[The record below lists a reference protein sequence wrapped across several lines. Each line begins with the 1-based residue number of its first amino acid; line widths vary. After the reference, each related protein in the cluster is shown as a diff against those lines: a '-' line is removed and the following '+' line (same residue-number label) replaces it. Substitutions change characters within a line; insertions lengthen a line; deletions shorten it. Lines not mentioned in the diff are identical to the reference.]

1 MFSYVGTFCEPEP
14 RLNQAVK
21 RSSGLLESSQAPKRY
36 RLTYLARF
44 SPHLHSC
51 LPEQVAAAV
60 MTVIALGHKAIDA
73 GLGGGSA
80 AAGGSSPSTR
90 RQPRRRLVIQSP
102 TYEKC
107 VPK

>member
-1 MFSYVGTFCEPEP
+1 
-14 RLNQAVK
+14 
-21 RSSGLLESSQAPKRY
+21 
-36 RLTYLARF
+36 
-44 SPHLHSC
+44 
-51 LPEQVAAAV
+51 